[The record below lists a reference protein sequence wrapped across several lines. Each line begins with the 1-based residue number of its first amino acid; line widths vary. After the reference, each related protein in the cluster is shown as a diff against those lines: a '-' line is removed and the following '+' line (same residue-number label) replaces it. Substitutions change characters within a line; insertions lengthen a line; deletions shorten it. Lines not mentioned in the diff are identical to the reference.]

1 MEYIFDCIFFTVVE
15 KKIVRLMI
23 DRQLAGFAGGGSRDC
38 GDLRKSLYTER
49 ILGNINWVGGEA
61 LG

>member
-1 MEYIFDCIFFTVVE
+1 MPWSTSLIFTVVE

-23 DRQLAGFAGGGSRDC
+23 DKQLAGFAGGGGGGDC
-38 GDLRKSLYTER
+38 EDLRKSLYTQR
-49 ILGNINWVGGEA
+49 IPGNINWVGGEP